1 MASKDRRYKATIAA
15 AFLVA
20 LVLGVALGSAMSPR
34 PVCAPCPKTI
44 ITETIERTQTVA
56 SIQSTTGTE
65 ITTTATATAQR
76 AIELSM
82 SISKKR
88 VSTGDYV
95 SFSAH
100 TSWEGVSLITSMKV
114 TVVAPDG
121 RVVLSDDHVD
131 SYYWGQWSVP
141 SDAKWGVYTVTV
153 VASKEGYV
161 SAQASD
167 TFEVI

>member
-1 MASKDRRYKATIAA
+1 
-15 AFLVA
+15 
-20 LVLGVALGSAMSPR
+20 MSPR

-56 SIQSTTGTE
+56 NTQSAAGTE

-76 AIELSM
+76 VIELSL
-82 SISKKR
+82 SIYGKR
-88 VSTGDYV
+88 VSTGDYI
-95 SFSAH
+95 SFSAD
-100 TSWEGVSLITSMKV
+100 TSWEHASLITSMKV
-114 TVVAPDG
+114 TIVAPDG
-121 RVVLSDDHVD
+121 RVVLSDDHVSS
-131 SYYWGQWSVP
+131 SYYGGWSVP